1 MEKKKPE
8 IRFNGFEGEWETTT
22 LGACSK
28 KIITKNNGNEYNIV
42 LTNSAE
48 RGIVDQRSY
57 FDREIVNT
65 ENIQGYYIVSQDDFV
80 YNPRISMQAPVG
92 PINRS
97 KIEYTGVMSPLY
109 YVFRI
114 TDKRFNLTYL
124 EWFFKSSSWH
134 DFMYKN
140 GNSGARSD
148 RFSINDDVFLK
159 LPIYHSKDISE
170 QEKIGVFLT
179 TLDKLIVKLEAKLD
193 KLRKL
198 KRALLEKMFTNVNRG
213 GYETPEIRFKGYTDK
228 WQVKELREVAK
239 LRRGLTYSPGDI
251 CNDRK
256 GIRVLRSSNISED
269 IFLLSE
275 DDVFVK
281 QSAVNIPYIHNY
293 DILITAAN
301 GSSRLVG
308 KHCIVADIQSDS
320 CVPGGFMLCA
330 STDSP
335 FFLQASMSSSW
346 YQTFVATYTL
356 GGNGTIGNLSKTALE
371 KQRFQIPSFSE
382 QEQIGKCFT
391 QIDTHFSKTSTKLTK
406 LRNIKQSLLQ
416 KMFV

>member
-1 MEKKKPE
+1 MEKKKPQ
-8 IRFNGFEGEWETTT
+8 IRFNGFEGEWATTT

-28 KIITKNNGNEYNIV
+28 KITTKNNGNEYKVV

-48 RGIVDQRSY
+48 RGIVDQRSF

-114 TDKRFNLTYL
+114 TDKRFSLTYL

-134 DFMYKN
+134 DFMYTN

-179 TLDKLIVKLEAKLD
+179 TLDKLIAKLEAKLD

-198 KRALLEKMFTNVNRG
+198 KQALLEKMFINVNG
-213 GYETPEIRFKGYTDK
+213 GWYEAPQIRFKGYTDK
-228 WQVKELREVAK
+228 WQVKELREVFEMPTSRISDSELQADQYISTEHILQNFEGVEPSSSMPANLSAIRFFRNDILMANIRPYLK
-239 LRRGLTYSPGDI
+239 KIWLSDRNGGASSDVIVFRITVKSDPAFLYYELTNGQFIGYVMESVQGSKMPRGNKQAMQTFKMSIAP
-251 CNDRK
+251 
-256 GIRVLRSSNISED
+256 
-269 IFLLSE
+269 LSE
-275 DDVFVK
+275 QQQIGKYLVQMDV
-281 QSAVNIPYIHNY
+281 Q
-293 DILITAAN
+293 
-301 GSSRLVG
+301 
-308 KHCIVADIQSDS
+308 
-320 CVPGGFMLCA
+320 
-330 STDSP
+330 
-335 FFLQASMSSSW
+335 
-346 YQTFVATYTL
+346 
-356 GGNGTIGNLSKTALE
+356 LSKTS
-371 KQRFQIPSFSE
+371 I
-382 QEQIGKCFT
+382 
-391 QIDTHFSKTSTKLTK
+391 KLTK

-416 KMFV
+416 KMFA

>member
-8 IRFNGFEGEWETTT
+8 IRFNGFEGEWVTTT

-28 KIITKNNGNEYNIV
+28 KITTKNNGNEYNIV

-114 TDKRFNLTYL
+114 TDKRFSLTYL

-134 DFMYKN
+134 NFMYKN

-159 LPIYHSKDISE
+159 LPIYHSKDTSE
-170 QEKIGVFLT
+170 QEKIGLFLT
-179 TLDKLIVKLEAKLD
+179 TLDKLIAKFEAKLD

-198 KRALLEKMFTNVNRG
+198 KQALLEKMFANVNG
-213 GYETPEIRFKGYTDK
+213 GGETPEIRFKGYTDK
-228 WQVKELREVAK
+228 WQVKELRNYFIVATE
-239 LRRGLTYSPGDI
+239 R
-251 CNDRK
+251 NQ
-256 GIRVLRSSNISED
+256 SE
-269 IFLLSE
+269 
-275 DDVFVK
+275 K
-281 QSAVNIPYIHNY
+281 YNKY
-293 DILITAAN
+293 DIYSVSREFGVINQIEYQGKSFAGASLAN
-301 GSSRLVG
+301 YGVVQTGDLVYTKSPLKSQPYGIIKTNEGEAGIVSALYGVYHPKECVHSPFTQVYFDLNSRLNNYLRPLVNKG
-308 KHCIVADIQSDS
+308 AKNTLLISDEDSLNGRVAFPSKDEQKVIAHLFKEHS
-320 CVPGGFMLCA
+320 LCER
-330 STDSP
+330 
-335 FFLQASMSSSW
+335 
-346 YQTFVATYTL
+346 
-356 GGNGTIGNLSKTALE
+356 KTEL
-371 KQRFQIPSFSE
+371 
-382 QEQIGKCFT
+382 
-391 QIDTHFSKTSTKLTK
+391 KLTK

-416 KMFV
+416 KMFA

>member
-1 MEKKKPE
+1 MTKKKPE
-8 IRFNGFEGEWETTT
+8 IRFNGFEGEWATTT
-22 LGACSK
+22 LGECSK
-28 KIITKNNGNEYNIV
+28 KITTKNNGNEYNIV

-114 TDKRFNLTYL
+114 TDKRFSLTYL

-134 DFMYKN
+134 NFMYKN

-170 QEKIGVFLT
+170 QEKIGLFLT
-179 TLDKLIVKLEAKLD
+179 TLDKLIAKLEAKLD

-198 KRALLEKMFTNVNRG
+198 KQALLDKMFANVNRG

-228 WQVKELREVAK
+228 WQVKELREVFEMPTNRISGSELQA
-239 LRRGLTYSPGDI
+239 
-251 CNDRK
+251 DRYISTEHILQNFE
-256 GIRVLRSSNISED
+256 GVEPTTSMPANLSAIRFFQN
-269 IFLLSE
+269 
-275 DDVFVK
+275 
-281 QSAVNIPYIHNY
+281 
-293 DILITAAN
+293 DILMANIRPYLKKIWLSDRNGGASSDVIVFHITIKSDPAFLYYELTN
-301 GSSRLVG
+301 GQFIEYVMES
-308 KHCIVADIQSDS
+308 IQGSKM
-320 CVPGGFMLCA
+320 PRGNK
-330 STDSP
+330 
-335 FFLQASMSSSW
+335 QAM
-346 YQTFVATYTL
+346 QTFKMSIAPL
-356 GGNGTIGNLSKTALE
+356 
-371 KQRFQIPSFSE
+371 SE

>member
-8 IRFNGFEGEWETTT
+8 IRFNGFEGEWEIKELREVAEFAKGKGYAKGDLTKEGIPIIRYGSLYTDYRTEINSVSEYVQYSEGAIFSRGGEVIIPASGETSEDIARASAVKQPNIILGGDLNIIYPNAEIDAVFLALEITYGKSHTYLAMKAQGASVVHLRKLDISTLSPKFPSIPEQEKIGLFLTTLDKLIAKLEAKLDKLRKLKQALLEKMFTNVNRGGYETPEIRFKGYTDKWLTTT

-97 KIEYTGVMSPLY
+97 KFEYTGVMSPLY

-114 TDKRFNLTYL
+114 TDKRFSLTYM
-124 EWFFKSSSWH
+124 EWFFKSSSWY

-148 RFSINDDVFLK
+148 RFAINDDAFLR
-159 LPIYHSKDISE
+159 LPIYHPKDI
-170 QEKIGVFLT
+170 
-179 TLDKLIVKLEAKLD
+179 
-193 KLRKL
+193 
-198 KRALLEKMFTNVNRG
+198 
-213 GYETPEIRFKGYTDK
+213 
-228 WQVKELREVAK
+228 
-239 LRRGLTYSPGDI
+239 
-251 CNDRK
+251 
-256 GIRVLRSSNISED
+256 
-269 IFLLSE
+269 
-275 DDVFVK
+275 
-281 QSAVNIPYIHNY
+281 
-293 DILITAAN
+293 
-301 GSSRLVG
+301 
-308 KHCIVADIQSDS
+308 
-320 CVPGGFMLCA
+320 
-330 STDSP
+330 
-335 FFLQASMSSSW
+335 
-346 YQTFVATYTL
+346 
-356 GGNGTIGNLSKTALE
+356 
-371 KQRFQIPSFSE
+371 SE

-391 QIDTHFSKTSTKLTK
+391 QIDTHFSKTSTKVTK

-416 KMFV
+416 KMFA